1 MSQFE
6 PGTVEGVPVRLIA
19 TDLDGT
25 LVRSDGTISDR
36 TAKALATAEE
46 SGATVVLVTGRP
58 PRWIAPVAE
67 ATGHH
72 GVVICSNGA
81 LVYDLHDERVIES
94 YMIPAQT
101 VVEVVDILRAAMP
114 QLAFAV
120 ETGVDVYRSHGYRG
134 GWITSPENDT
144 VSFPLT
150 EVTKY
155 EAAKLLASHP
165 AMDVDELLDRTRALV
180 GHLVEPTHSNG
191 RGLVEMGALGVSK
204 ATTLAR
210 FAQELGVLAGDVV
223 AFGDMPN
230 DLPMLAWAGRAY
242 AVANAHPLVLE
253 AVDNVTASNDDDG
266 VAKVIEQ
273 LFAG

>member
-1 MSQFE
+1 
-6 PGTVEGVPVRLIA
+6 
-19 TDLDGT
+19 
-25 LVRSDGTISDR
+25 
-36 TAKALATAEE
+36 
-46 SGATVVLVTGRP
+46 
-58 PRWIAPVAE
+58 
-67 ATGHH
+67 
-72 GVVICSNGA
+72 
-81 LVYDLHDERVIES
+81 
-94 YMIPAQT
+94 
-101 VVEVVDILRAAMP
+101 
-114 QLAFAV
+114 
-120 ETGVDVYRSHGYRG
+120 VYRSHGYRG
-134 GWITSPENDT
+134 GWITSPEDDT

-273 LFAG
+273 LFSS

>member
-1 MSQFE
+1 M
-6 PGTVEGVPVRLIA
+6 PVRLIA

>member
-1 MSQFE
+1 
-6 PGTVEGVPVRLIA
+6 VPVRLIA

-25 LVRSDGTISDR
+25 IVRSDGTISDR
-36 TAKALATAEE
+36 TVKALASAEE

-58 PRWIAPVAE
+58 PRWISPVAE

-72 GVVICSNGA
+72 GIAICSNGA

-94 YMIPAQT
+94 ALIPVQT
-101 VVEVVDILRAAMP
+101 VVEVVDILSGAMP
-114 QLAFAV
+114 ELAFAV

-134 GWITSPENDT
+134 GWITSPEDDT

-155 EAAKLLASHP
+155 AAAKLLASHP
-165 AMDVDELLDRTRALV
+165 SMDVDELLDHTRELV
-180 GHLVEPTHSNG
+180 CHLVEPTHSNG

-210 FAQELGVLAGDVV
+210 FADELGIPAADVV

-230 DLPMLAWAGRAY
+230 DLPMLGWAGTAY
-242 AVANAHPLVLE
+242 AVANAHPLVLD
-253 AVDNVTASNDDDG
+253 AVKNTTASNDDDG
-266 VAKVIEQ
+266 VAQVIERLLQ
-273 LFAG
+273 S

>member
-1 MSQFE
+1 VSQFE

-253 AVDNVTASNDDDG
+253 AVDDVTASNDDDG